1 MTTTAREQL
10 VQRLGV
16 VEETTVGDPVLDA
29 LELRVQRLAPEVL
42 GNDEAAVFELAE
54 VESAIAQHK
63 KRQALDALA
72 SVEMASRVRIAAEQ
86 EAAAQRV
93 EWQSE
98 LQAIEQITDAAL
110 LKFERQIT
118 GALEAAADALEAHGA
133 SYSLSSRLEQKPRN
147 LSKAIESRL
156 LRRTYEVLGQ
166 YGIRPDLLSRH
177 EGNEPLAVP
186 PVKKAKAREAVESN
200 TE

>member
-1 MTTTAREQL
+1 VTTTAREQL

-118 GALEAAADALEAHGA
+118 GALEAAADALEGA
-133 SYSLSSRLEQKPRN
+133 RRVLQPVLPARTEAAQPLESDRESSTATDLRSARAVRDSARPRCRGT
-147 LSKAIESRL
+147 KETSR
-156 LRRTYEVLGQ
+156 
-166 YGIRPDLLSRH
+166 
-177 EGNEPLAVP
+177 
-186 PVKKAKAREAVESN
+186 
-200 TE
+200 